1 MLTVTAVPSRWAW
14 FSLTSPAQA
23 QVDASTSTDEEEI
36 MRQPSA
42 PSVIERGTVA
52 FSIADAHVH
61 QRPLARYDSVG
72 LGGVHAWAF
81 VKATA
86 PGASLSAAI
95 PLLLSILLMCGQSAI
110 MYAVAYEAGSPRCSN
125 HDHCAVGEYCSPK
138 DFYKFG
144 EPITRQPWRHEKEP
158 GLCVDCFWMRLTAE
172 NIYIS
177 GIIMELDS
185 RRHVLGPYVD
195 IYSNSRCGPER

>member
-1 MLTVTAVPSRWAW
+1 MLRVTALPSRWAW
-14 FSLTSPAQA
+14 FSLTSRGQTAPYQA

-52 FSIADAHVH
+52 SSIADAHIH

-72 LGGVHAWAF
+72 LGGIHAWAF

-95 PLLLSILLMCGQSAI
+95 PLM
-110 MYAVAYEAGSPRCSN
+110 
-125 HDHCAVGEYCSPK
+125 
-138 DFYKFG
+138 
-144 EPITRQPWRHEKEP
+144 
-158 GLCVDCFWMRLTAE
+158 
-172 NIYIS
+172 
-177 GIIMELDS
+177 
-185 RRHVLGPYVD
+185 GP
-195 IYSNSRCGPER
+195 SS

>member
-14 FSLTSPAQA
+14 FSLTSPGQA

-42 PSVIERGTVA
+42 APNVV
-52 FSIADAHVH
+52 DAHIH

-72 LGGVHAWAF
+72 LGGIHAWAF

-95 PLLLSILLMCGQSAI
+95 PLILSILLMGGQSAI
-110 MYAVAYEAGSPRCSN
+110 MYAVAYEAAHPRCSSHN
-125 HDHCAVGEYCSPK
+125 HCAVGEYCHPK
-138 DFYKFG
+138 AVSY
-144 EPITRQPWRHEKEP
+144 TH
-158 GLCVDCFWMRLTAE
+158 LTLPTKA
-172 NIYIS
+172 
-177 GIIMELDS
+177 
-185 RRHVLGPYVD
+185 
-195 IYSNSRCGPER
+195 

>member
-1 MLTVTAVPSRWAW
+1 MLTVTPLPSRWAW
-14 FSLTSPAQA
+14 FSLTSRGQTAPYQA

-42 PSVIERGTVA
+42 APNVD
-52 FSIADAHVH
+52 DAHIH

-95 PLLLSILLMCGQSAI
+95 PLVLSILLMCGQSAI
-110 MYAVAYEAGSPRCSN
+110 MYAVAYEAAHPRCSSHN
-125 HDHCAVGEYCSPK
+125 HCAVGEYCHPK
-138 DFYKFG
+138 DFYIFG
-144 EPITRQPWRHEKEP
+144 EQITRQPWRHEKAP
-158 GLCVDCFWMRLTAE
+158 GVCLDCYNMQLTAE
-172 NIYIS
+172 NIS
-177 GIIMELDS
+177 GIIMALDS